1 MHPVTGLHK
10 ELPNSPAMVEW
21 GPCSAVGAGG
31 GLLRLL
37 AVVVHPLAHGP
48 APLVAPVP
56 QPHQRLG
63 GSGVLGDDRPVGLLQ
78 VPELSY
84 VHWREDLT
92 RIPGEHIVPA
102 LVIDE
107 VGHNGGDGQAQSS
120 GEVNCGDVNLSVR
133 VANVLPLICVII
145 LASHFLPQTQG
156 ALG

>member
-10 ELPNSPAMVEW
+10 EFPNCTAMVVR
-21 GPCSAVGAGG
+21 GPGGAVAAGG

-37 AVVVHPLAHGP
+37 TVVVHPLAHGP

-63 GSGVLGDDRPVGLLQ
+63 GSRVLGDDRPVGLLQ

-107 VGHNGGDGQAQSS
+107 VGHNGGDSQAKSS
-120 GEVNCGDVNLSVR
+120 GEINCSDVNLSVW
-133 VANVLPLICVII
+133 VANVPLNR
-145 LASHFLPQTQG
+145 QR
-156 ALG
+156 